1 MSPDYTGF
9 KSEIYEVETLALC
22 KQEYCV
28 SMIDLLPIA
37 VTCYRSAVFPAL
49 ISW

>member
-9 KSEIYEVETLALC
+9 KSEIYEVEVLASAGT
-22 KQEYCV
+22 KIASRRV
-28 SMIDLLPIA
+28 GLLPNA
-37 VTCYRSAVFPAL
+37 VTCYGSAAFPAL